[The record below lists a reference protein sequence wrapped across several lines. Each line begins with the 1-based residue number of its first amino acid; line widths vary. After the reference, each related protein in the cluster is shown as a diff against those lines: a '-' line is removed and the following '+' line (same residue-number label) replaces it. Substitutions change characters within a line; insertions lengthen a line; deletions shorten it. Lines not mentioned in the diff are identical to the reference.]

1 MNTWGLHYESVTS
14 NNKTPEHRTLEWDCE
29 REDAGWPN
37 GGKGELDRVW
47 GDGVVGLRV
56 EWSGVIRGFPVST
69 KVDYIGSSKRH
80 RFGS

>member
-1 MNTWGLHYESVTS
+1 VTS

-56 EWSGVIRGFPVST
+56 EWSDSRVST
-69 KVDYIGSSKRH
+69 KLDYIGLSKR
-80 RFGS
+80 RRLDEGKMTSFK